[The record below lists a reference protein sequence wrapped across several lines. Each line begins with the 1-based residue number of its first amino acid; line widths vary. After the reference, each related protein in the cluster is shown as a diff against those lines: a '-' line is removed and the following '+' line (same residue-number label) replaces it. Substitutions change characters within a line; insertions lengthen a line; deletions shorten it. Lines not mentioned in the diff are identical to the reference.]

1 MAYDR
6 TEHILGYGKHLFYG
20 TTNPASTPVYGT
32 IDIQLPERELGI
44 AEITNDDSP
53 NYHKD
58 YIPALYEPGKV
69 PFTYR
74 YGRTLYAA
82 LETIFMLASSA
93 TMATRATATKWWLVT
108 LPDGSTAAFQGFLIK
123 HDLPTQLEDSPVVEA
138 EIQVIGKMT
147 FTAGAGT

>member
-20 TTNPASTPVYGT
+20 AANPATTPVYGT
-32 IDIQLPERELGI
+32 IDIQLPERELGT

-74 YGRTLYAA
+74 YGRTLFAA
-82 LETIFMLASSA
+82 LEAIFLLASV
-93 TMATRATATKWWLVT
+93 TATRASATKWWKVT
-108 LPDGSTAAFQGFLIK
+108 LPDGSTAVFQGFLTK

-138 EIQVIGKMT
+138 EIQVIGMMT